1 MLGLIRTS
9 TQRKFLAI
17 MFAAL
22 IAVNGPLLVTFFIV
36 TKDTLE
42 REMIAKKRVLLDANS
57 KALSKVLWDFDYEN
71 LRKWTVAIANDR
83 DIFSIE
89 ILDDNDK
96 RLAFVSNN
104 ENETNIPEKEEALFS
119 KEITHAVDGTD
130 HVVGTLRIRFMSDRI
145 SNAAMGEVGKSVILF
160 IVSTI
165 SVLVAALI
173 ANRFMITRPLL
184 RLNEAIEATHRSG
197 TRTKVDWSSSDELG
211 RVTSAFNEMQDS
223 LDQDEAKLLKANKR
237 LAFLYNNT
245 PVMLY
250 SIDREDRIIKVS
262 DYWLHATGY
271 SRKNVIGRKFRE
283 FIHHEFK
290 EEYLNNR
297 SLLSTGRNETLE
309 FTSVFEKADGTQL
322 DVLITEAKDYDDSSS
337 GRRSLSVMTDICK
350 LKAAEAEILRQ
361 ARTDFLTGLLN
372 REGFAD
378 RLNAAIE
385 EAGDTLEIA
394 VLFFDLDRFKW
405 VNDNL
410 GHFAGDRVLQ
420 SVSREVSH
428 LLDEGDCFG
437 RFGGDEFAIMLSS
450 NAVRKRAVELATRI
464 NRVLNKPIDLGG
476 RTLQISASV
485 GISFYPENAMNAEDL
500 LKASDVAMY
509 RQKNSGRNGHCVFNE
524 KFGREAARQLEVKE
538 VISEALKNDWFE
550 LHFQPIVDLKSRST
564 IGFEG
569 LLRLVHPGKGILP
582 PLEYI
587 RAAEQTGGILEIG
600 DLVLELGLQAL
611 ERLHSKP
618 EWQSTYVALNF
629 SAAQFLPDLPA
640 NLAQKL
646 SAHSIDPDRLV
657 LEITETTL
665 MQNNMGLASL
675 IEDIRNLGCAFA
687 LDDFGTGFSS
697 LSYMNRFP
705 VDTVKIDSS
714 FISGLDETAGSERA
728 NKTHALIEA
737 IVGLSKRL
745 ELNVIAEGIENEEQ
759 LRCLI
764 EMGVETG
771 QGFLFGKAEP
781 LDTVLSGHTARQP
794 EIMSL
799 PDMKLSNTG
808 YG

>member
-1 MLGLIRTS
+1 MLRLIRTS

-22 IAVNGPLLVTFFIV
+22 IAVNGPLLITFFIV

-42 REMIAKKRVLLDANS
+42 GEMLAKKRVFLDANS

-71 LRKWTVAIANDR
+71 LRKWAGAIANDR

-89 ILDDNDK
+89 ILDDNGISLTRVTNSESEHTVPGNDE
-96 RLAFVSNN
+96 AF
-104 ENETNIPEKEEALFS
+104 FS
-119 KEITHAVDGTD
+119 KEITHSVDGAE
-130 HVVGTLRIRFMSDRI
+130 HIVGTLRIRFMSDHI
-145 SNAAMGEVGKSVILF
+145 SNAAIREVGKSAILF

-173 ANRFMITRPLL
+173 ANRFMISRPLT
-184 RLNEAIEATHRSG
+184 RLNAAIEATHRSG
-197 TRTKVDWSSSDELG
+197 TRKKVDWTSSDELG
-211 RVTSAFNEMQDS
+211 RVTNAFNEMQES
-223 LDQDEAKLLKANKR
+223 LDQDEAQLIKANKR

-250 SIDREDRIIKVS
+250 SIDSKDRIIKVS

-271 SRKNVIGRKFRE
+271 SRKQVIGRKFCE
-283 FIHHEFK
+283 FIHEEFK
-290 EEYLNNR
+290 DDYLTNR
-297 SLLSTGRNETLE
+297 GMLSVGKNETLE
-309 FTSVFEKADGTQL
+309 VTSVFQKADGSRL
-322 DVLITEAKDYDDSSS
+322 DVLITETKDFDDSSG
-337 GRRSLSVMTDICK
+337 GRRSLSVMTDISK
-350 LKAAEAEILRQ
+350 LKAAEAKILRQ

-385 EAGDTLEIA
+385 NTDGEADIA

-420 SVSREVSH
+420 SVTREVAQ
-428 LLDEGDCFG
+428 LLDEGDSFG
-437 RFGGDEFAIMLSS
+437 RFGGDEFAIMLSCES
-450 NAVRKRAVELATRI
+450 TKKRAVELATKI
-464 NRVLNKPIDLGG
+464 NRTLNRPIDLGG

-485 GISFYPENAMNAEDL
+485 GISFYPENAKSAEEL

-509 RQKNSGRNGHCVFNE
+509 RQKNSGRNGFCVFNE
-524 KFGREAARQLEVKE
+524 QFGKEAAQQLEVKE
-538 VISEALKNDWFE
+538 IISEALKNDWFE
-550 LHFQPIVDLKSRST
+550 LHFQPIVNLKSGAPV
-564 IGFEG
+564 GFEG
-569 LLRLVHPGKGILP
+569 LLRLVHPERGVLP

-611 ERLHSKP
+611 ERL
-618 EWQSTYVALNF
+618 QSDSRWRSNYVALNF

-640 NLAQKL
+640 KLDGKL
-646 SAHSIDPDRLV
+646 SAHSIRPGQLV

-665 MQNNMGLASL
+665 MQNSMGLDGL
-675 IEDIRNLGCAFA
+675 IEDIRQLGCAFA

-705 VDTVKIDSS
+705 VDIVKIDRS
-714 FISGLDETAGSERA
+714 FINGLDAGNGSERSLK
-728 NKTHALIEA
+728 NSALIEA
-737 IVGLSKRL
+737 IVGLARK
-745 ELNVIAEGIENEEQ
+745 LNLSVIAEGIESQRQ
-759 LRCLI
+759 LECLI
-764 EMGVETG
+764 DLGVETG
-771 QGFLFGKAEP
+771 QGFLFGKAAP
-781 LDTVLSGHTARQP
+781 LDVLLSSESGAQVET
-794 EIMSL
+794 STL
-799 PDMKLSNTG
+799 PDVEYKNTG
-808 YG
+808 FG

>member
-1 MLGLIRTS
+1 MQTFDQSLMMSGR
-9 TQRKFLAI
+9 Q
-17 MFAAL
+17 AA
-22 IAVNGPLLVTFFIV
+22 
-36 TKDTLE
+36 
-42 REMIAKKRVLLDANS
+42 
-57 KALSKVLWDFDYEN
+57 
-71 LRKWTVAIANDR
+71 
-83 DIFSIE
+83 
-89 ILDDNDK
+89 
-96 RLAFVSNN
+96 
-104 ENETNIPEKEEALFS
+104 
-119 KEITHAVDGTD
+119 
-130 HVVGTLRIRFMSDRI
+130 
-145 SNAAMGEVGKSVILF
+145 
-160 IVSTI
+160 
-165 SVLVAALI
+165 
-173 ANRFMITRPLL
+173 
-184 RLNEAIEATHRSG
+184 
-197 TRTKVDWSSSDELG
+197 
-211 RVTSAFNEMQDS
+211 
-223 LDQDEAKLLKANKR
+223 
-237 LAFLYNNT
+237 
-245 PVMLY
+245 VML
-250 SIDREDRIIKVS
+250 I
-262 DYWLHATGY
+262 
-271 SRKNVIGRKFRE
+271 
-283 FIHHEFK
+283 
-290 EEYLNNR
+290 
-297 SLLSTGRNETLE
+297 
-309 FTSVFEKADGTQL
+309 
-322 DVLITEAKDYDDSSS
+322 
-337 GRRSLSVMTDICK
+337 
-350 LKAAEAEILRQ
+350 
-361 ARTDFLTGLLN
+361 
-372 REGFAD
+372 
-378 RLNAAIE
+378 
-385 EAGDTLEIA
+385 
-394 VLFFDLDRFKW
+394 DLDRFKW

>member
-22 IAVNGPLLVTFFIV
+22 IAVNGPLLISFFVV
-36 TKDTLE
+36 TKNTLE
-42 REMIAKKRVLLDANS
+42 REMIAKKRVFLDANS

-71 LRKWTVAIANDR
+71 LRKWTAAIANDR

-96 RLAFVSNN
+96 QLAFVSNGDN
-104 ENETNIPEKEEALFS
+104 GGSLPESEDALFS
-119 KEITHAVDGTD
+119 KEITHSVDGTN

-184 RLNEAIEATHRSG
+184 RLNDAIEVTHRSG
-197 TRTKVDWSSSDELG
+197 VRKKVEWSSSDELG

-271 SRKNVIGRKFRE
+271 SRSDVIGRKFRE
-283 FIHHEFK
+283 FIHRDFK
-290 EEYLNNR
+290 EEYLDNR
-297 SLLSTGRNETLE
+297 SLLSAGKNETLE
-309 FTSVFEKADGTQL
+309 FTSVFEKADGTKL
-322 DVLITEAKDYDDSSS
+322 DVLITEAKDFDDSSS
-337 GRRSLSVMTDICK
+337 GRRSLSVMTDISK

-361 ARTDFLTGLLN
+361 AQTDFLTGLLN
-372 REGFAD
+372 REGFAEC
-378 RLNAAIE
+378 LNAAIE
-385 EAGDTLEIA
+385 NAGGAHEIA

-420 SVSREVSH
+420 SVTREVSH
-428 LLDEGDCFG
+428 LLEDGDCFS
-437 RFGGDEFAIMLSS
+437 RFGGDEFAIMLSCDD
-450 NAVRKRAVELATRI
+450 ARTRAVELATKI
-464 NRVLNKPIDLGG
+464 NRALNRPIDLGG

-524 KFGREAARQLEVKE
+524 QFGKEAARQLEVKE
-538 VISEALKNDWFE
+538 VISEALENDWFE

-569 LLRLVHPGKGILP
+569 LLRLVHPIRGVLP

-611 ERLHSKP
+611 ERLQSKP
-618 EWQSTYVALNF
+618 EWESTYVALNF
-629 SAAQFLPDLPA
+629 SAAQFLPDLTA
-640 NLAQKL
+640 NLAKRL
-646 SAHSIDPDRLV
+646 SDHSIPPKHLV

-665 MQNNMGLASL
+665 MQNNMGLDRL

-705 VDTVKIDSS
+705 VDTVKIDRS
-714 FISGLDETAGSERA
+714 FIKGLSGTLGSE
-728 NKTHALIEA
+728 KTCKTGALIEA
-737 IVGLSKRL
+737 IVGLSQKL
-745 ELNVIAEGIENEEQ
+745 ELNVIAEGIESEEQ

-764 EMGVETG
+764 DMGVETG
-771 QGFLFGKAEP
+771 QGFLFGKAAP
-781 LDTVLSGHTARQP
+781 LDSFLCWPTGEQP
-794 EIMSL
+794 EIMSQ
-799 PDMKLSNTG
+799 PDIKLSNTG

>member
-1 MLGLIRTS
+1 MLRLVKTS

-22 IAVNGPLLVTFFIV
+22 IAVNGPLLITFFVV
-36 TKDTLE
+36 TKNTLE

-71 LRKWTVAIANDR
+71 LRKWAGAIANDR
-83 DIFSIE
+83 DIFTIE
-89 ILDDNDK
+89 ILDDNGK
-96 RLAFVSNN
+96 SLALISKSDDRNLPN
-104 ENETNIPEKEEALFS
+104 SEETLFS
-119 KEITHAVDGTD
+119 KEITHTVDGTE
-130 HVVGTLRIRFMSDRI
+130 HVVGTLRIRFISDRI
-145 SNAAMGEVGKSVILF
+145 SNAAMREVGKSAILF

-165 SVLVAALI
+165 SVLVAALL
-173 ANRFMITRPLL
+173 ANRFMISRPLS
-184 RLNEAIEATHRSG
+184 RLNAAIEATQRSG
-197 TRTKVDWSSSDELG
+197 IRKRVDWTSSDELG
-211 RVTSAFNEMQDS
+211 RVTSAFNDMQES
-223 LDQDEAKLLKANKR
+223 LDQDEAKLIKANKR

-271 SRKNVIGRKFRE
+271 FRKDVIGRKFSE
-283 FIHHEFK
+283 FIQCDFQDD
-290 EEYLNNR
+290 YLTNR
-297 SLLSTGRNETLE
+297 AMLSNGKNETLE
-309 FTSVFEKADGTQL
+309 FTSVFQKADGTRL
-322 DVLITEAKDYDDSSS
+322 DVLITEAKDFDDSSS
-337 GRRSLSVMTDICK
+337 GRRSLSVMTDISK

-385 EAGDTLEIA
+385 SADDSVDIA

-420 SVSREVSH
+420 SVTREIGH
-428 LLDEGDCFG
+428 LLEEDDCFG
-437 RFGGDEFAIMLSS
+437 RFGGDEFAIMLNCES
-450 NAVRKRAVELATRI
+450 AKKRAVELATKI
-464 NRVLNKPIDLGG
+464 NRTLNRPIDLGG
-476 RTLQISASV
+476 RTLQTSASV
-485 GISFYPENAMNAEDL
+485 GISFYPENASSAEEL

-509 RQKNSGRNGHCVFNE
+509 RQKNSGRNGFCVFNE
-524 KFGREAARQLEVKE
+524 QFGREAAQQLEVKE
-538 VISEALKNDWFE
+538 NISEALENGWFK

-569 LLRLVHPGKGILP
+569 LLRLDHPEKGVLP

-600 DLVLELGLQAL
+600 DLVLDLGLEAL
-611 ERLHSKP
+611 ERMQSSSK
-618 EWQSTYVALNF
+618 WRSTYVALNF
-629 SAAQFLPDLPA
+629 SAAQFLPDLPVK
-640 NLAQKL
+640 LAQKL
-646 SAHSIDPDRLV
+646 AARAVDPESLV

-665 MQNNMGLASL
+665 MQNSMGLDGL
-675 IEDIRNLGCAFA
+675 IEDIRGLGCSFA

-705 VDTVKIDSS
+705 VDTVKIDRS
-714 FISGLDETAGSERA
+714 FIKGLDDASGSER
-728 NKTHALIEA
+728 NHKTSALIEA
-737 IVGLSKRL
+737 IVGLSRKL
-745 ELNVIAEGIENEEQ
+745 NLNVIAEGIECEAQ
-759 LRCLI
+759 LDRLI
-764 EMGVETG
+764 DIGVETG
-771 QGFLFGKAEP
+771 QGFLFGKAQP
-781 LDTVLSGHTARQP
+781 LDAFLALQPQDRP
-794 EIMSL
+794 EIVPVTDL
-799 PDMKLSNTG
+799 KLSNTG
-808 YG
+808 

>member
-1 MLGLIRTS
+1 M
-9 TQRKFLAI
+9 
-17 MFAAL
+17 
-22 IAVNGPLLVTFFIV
+22 
-36 TKDTLE
+36 
-42 REMIAKKRVLLDANS
+42 
-57 KALSKVLWDFDYEN
+57 
-71 LRKWTVAIANDR
+71 
-83 DIFSIE
+83 
-89 ILDDNDK
+89 
-96 RLAFVSNN
+96 
-104 ENETNIPEKEEALFS
+104 
-119 KEITHAVDGTD
+119 
-130 HVVGTLRIRFMSDRI
+130 
-145 SNAAMGEVGKSVILF
+145 
-160 IVSTI
+160 
-165 SVLVAALI
+165 
-173 ANRFMITRPLL
+173 
-184 RLNEAIEATHRSG
+184 
-197 TRTKVDWSSSDELG
+197 
-211 RVTSAFNEMQDS
+211 
-223 LDQDEAKLLKANKR
+223 
-237 LAFLYNNT
+237 
-245 PVMLY
+245 
-250 SIDREDRIIKVS
+250 
-262 DYWLHATGY
+262 
-271 SRKNVIGRKFRE
+271 
-283 FIHHEFK
+283 
-290 EEYLNNR
+290 
-297 SLLSTGRNETLE
+297 
-309 FTSVFEKADGTQL
+309 
-322 DVLITEAKDYDDSSS
+322 
-337 GRRSLSVMTDICK
+337 
-350 LKAAEAEILRQ
+350 
-361 ARTDFLTGLLN
+361 
-372 REGFAD
+372 
-378 RLNAAIE
+378 
-385 EAGDTLEIA
+385 
-394 VLFFDLDRFKW
+394 
-405 VNDNL
+405 
-410 GHFAGDRVLQ
+410 
-420 SVSREVSH
+420 
-428 LLDEGDCFG
+428 
-437 RFGGDEFAIMLSS
+437 
-450 NAVRKRAVELATRI
+450 
-464 NRVLNKPIDLGG
+464 
-476 RTLQISASV
+476 
-485 GISFYPENAMNAEDL
+485 
-500 LKASDVAMY
+500 
-509 RQKNSGRNGHCVFNE
+509 FNE

-781 LDTVLSGHTARQP
+781 LDTVLSGQTARQP